1 MNAHRYLS
9 LMLLVCIVLAGCA
22 PAATT
27 ATPIAVAP
35 QPTTGQQYTRPTLAP
50 AATRAPEATKAPE
63 ATRAAAQNNNK
74 PLPTASAPN
83 AVVPQATRAPYATA
97 APTSQPAGNLP
108 QGNTFQ
114 NYGTNPYIDTRSDH
128 LSTFALDVDTASYTV
143 ARKYLQGGNLPPQDA
158 IRPEEFANFFEAG
171 YNPPAQSA
179 FALYAE
185 GAASP
190 FYNDGSYI
198 LRFGVQGYKIPES
211 QRKPVVLTFVID
223 ISGSMNM
230 DNRLGLVKR
239 ALQVLVDRLRPQD
252 SVGVVVFG
260 TSARV
265 ALQQTKADR
274 KDTIMN
280 AINGLRTEGS
290 TNAEAGLRLGYE
302 QAMRAYRNDSSNK
315 VILCSDGVAN
325 TGLTNPDAI
334 LEYIHGFI
342 KEGITLNTYGF
353 GMGNFND
360 VLLERLADK
369 GDGMYGY
376 IDTMEEAYR
385 LFIDN
390 LTGTLVTIALDAK
403 TQIDF
408 NPSVVRY
415 YRLIGY
421 ENRAVADQDFR
432 NDSVDAG
439 EIGSGHHVVALYAV
453 VLQPNAQ
460 GRLATAQLRWL
471 DPKTRQPTEINGN
484 LNTWDL
490 KSSFDQ
496 TPAHYQL
503 AVLAAQYAETL
514 KGTPWAQE
522 VNLWQVYD
530 LAGGVREQLPY
541 DQSVAEFADLVGRAA
556 KLLNGARR

>member
-1 MNAHRYLS
+1 MNTRRIFS
-9 LMLLVCIVLAGCA
+9 LILLVCVWLAGCA
-22 PAATT
+22 PAATAT
-27 ATPIAVAP
+27 TPIAVAP
-35 QPTTGQQYTRPTLAP
+35 QNTRPQATQAA
-50 AATRAPEATKAPE
+50 AATRAPEVNRPPSGATKAPE
-63 ATRAAAQNNNK
+63 ATRAPAATSAPAAQGK
-74 PLPTASAPN
+74 PLPTASAPYYG
-83 AVVPQATRAPYATA
+83 PQATRAPQM
-97 APTSQPAGNLP
+97 PLDNK
-108 QGNTFQ
+108 FQ

-128 LSTFALDVDTASYTV
+128 LSTFGLDVDTASYTV
-143 ARKYLQGGNLPPQDA
+143 ARKYLLEGNLPPQDA
-158 IRPEEFANFFEAG
+158 IRPEEFVNFFEAG
-171 YNPPAQSA
+171 YNPPAQAA

-185 GAASP
+185 GAPSP
-190 FYNDGSYI
+190 FYNDGAYI

-211 QRKPVVLTFVID
+211 QRKPVALTFVID
-223 ISGSMNM
+223 ISGSMNL

-239 ALQVLVDRLRPQD
+239 SLQVLVDRLRPQD
-252 SVGVVVFG
+252 TVGVVVFG

-265 ALQQTKADR
+265 ALQPTAADR
-274 KDTIMN
+274 KDVIMN

-290 TNAEAGLRLGYE
+290 TNAEAGLRLGYQ
-302 QAMRAYRNDSSNK
+302 QAMRSMRADATNK

-334 LEYIHGFI
+334 LEYIHGYI

-360 VLLERLADK
+360 VLLERLADR
-369 GDGMYGY
+369 GDGMYAY
-376 IDTMEEAYR
+376 IDSMEEAYR

-390 LTGTLVTIALDAK
+390 LTGSLMTIAMDAK
-403 TQIDF
+403 AQIDF
-408 NPSVVRY
+408 NPAVVRY

-432 NDSVDAG
+432 NDTVDAG
-439 EIGSGHHVVALYAV
+439 EIGAGHHVVALYAIY
-453 VLQPNAQ
+453 LQPGAQ

-471 DPKTRQPTEINGN
+471 DPKTSQPTEINGN

-490 KSSFDQ
+490 KADFRQ

-522 VNLWQVYD
+522 VSLWRVVD
-530 LAGGVREQLPY
+530 LAGSLREQLPF
-541 DQSVAEFADLVGRAA
+541 DQSVAEFADLVSRAA
-556 KLLNGARR
+556 RLLNGSRKN

>member
-1 MNAHRYLS
+1 MNAHRMLS
-9 LMLLVCIVLAGCA
+9 LILLVCVGLAGCA
-22 PAATT
+22 PAATS

-35 QPTTGQQYTRPTLAP
+35 QNTRPQATQ
-50 AATRAPEATKAPE
+50 AAAATKAP
-63 ATRAAAQNNNK
+63 
-74 PLPTASAPN
+74 ASAPN
-83 AVVPQATRAPYATA
+83 KPMATA
-97 APTSQPAGNLP
+97 APSALAYPTAPAALPGASPYLPQPAPRDN
-108 QGNTFQ
+108 QFQ
-114 NYGTNPYIDTRSDH
+114 NYGTNPSIDTRSDP

-143 ARKYLQGGNLPPQDA
+143 ARKFLLEGNLPPRDA
-158 IRPEEFANFFEAG
+158 IRPEEFANFFDAG
-171 YNPPAQSA
+171 YNPPAQAA

-185 GAASP
+185 GAPSP
-190 FYNDGSYI
+190 FYNDGTYI
-198 LRFGVQGYKIPES
+198 LRFGVQGYRIPES
-211 QRKPVVLTFVID
+211 QRKPVALTFVID

-252 SVGVVVFG
+252 RVGVVVFG
-260 TSARV
+260 SSARL
-265 ALQQTKADR
+265 ALQSTPVER
-274 KDTIMN
+274 KDVIMN

-302 QAMRAYRNDSSNK
+302 QAMRAYRGDATNK

-334 LEYIHGFI
+334 LETIHGFI

-360 VLLERLADK
+360 VLLERLADR
-369 GDGMYGY
+369 GDGMYAY
-376 IDTMEEAYR
+376 IDSMEEVYR

-390 LTGTLVTIALDAK
+390 LTGSLMTIAMDAK
-403 TQIDF
+403 AQIDF
-408 NPSVVRY
+408 NPAVVRY

-421 ENRAVADQDFR
+421 ENRAVADQNFR
-432 NDSVDAG
+432 NDTVDAG
-439 EIGSGHHVVALYAV
+439 EIGAGHHVVALYAV
-453 VLQPNAQ
+453 QLQPGAQ

-471 DPKTRQPTEINGN
+471 DPKTRQPSEINGN

-490 KSSFDQ
+490 KSDFRQ

-522 VNLWQVYD
+522 VSLWQVYEM
-530 LAGGVREQLPY
+530 ASGVREQLPY
-541 DQSVAEFADLVGRAA
+541 DQSVSEFADLVGRAA
-556 KLLNGARR
+556 KLLNGAHRN